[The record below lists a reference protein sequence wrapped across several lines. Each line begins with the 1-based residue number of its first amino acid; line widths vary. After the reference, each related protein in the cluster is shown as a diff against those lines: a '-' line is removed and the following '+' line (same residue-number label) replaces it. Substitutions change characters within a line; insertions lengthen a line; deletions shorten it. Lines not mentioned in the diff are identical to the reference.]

1 MRDCTATHNVHQNL
15 FNNLATRD
23 ISSRQQLR
31 ETYDKYAAKN
41 GGSPLLLT
49 AAVAAGKSTI
59 DTAYDIPQ
67 ISQWVHRVLKLAV
80 LFVRVGVTDTTALE
94 VYNYDQFVYIRGC

>member
-1 MRDCTATHNVHQNL
+1 MRDCTTTHNVHQNL
-15 FNNLATRD
+15 FNNLAKRD

-67 ISQWVHRVLKLAV
+67 ISQWVHRVLQLAV
-80 LFVRVGVTDTTALE
+80 LFVRVGVTDTIALA
-94 VYNYDQFVYIRGC
+94 VHNYEQLVYIRGC